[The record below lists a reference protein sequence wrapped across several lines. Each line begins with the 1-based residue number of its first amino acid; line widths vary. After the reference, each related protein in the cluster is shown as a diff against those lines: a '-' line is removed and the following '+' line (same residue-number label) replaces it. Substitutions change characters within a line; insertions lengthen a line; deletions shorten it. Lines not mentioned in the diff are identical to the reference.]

1 MSIYRDGAVQ
11 IGVPGLLLVR
21 ASEPRLCI
29 YCCQETYWF
38 EPFTKI
44 AACSLEHLLASTVPG
59 AWDWV
64 AGEQKKLRVQ

>member
-38 EPFTKI
+38 EPFTRI
-44 AACSLEHLLASTVPG
+44 GACCLEHLRASMVPG
-59 AWDWV
+59 PWDWDV
-64 AGEQKKLRVQ
+64 VEPKKHPVQ